1 MKRDTTWQRSLLV
14 TVLLLMTALVPFS
27 AGADHSGTLAVVLPG
42 LPLASQAQADV
53 LLPEFRGAVD
63 LDSLPHYTL
72 NATLDL
78 ERVTISGEQTVRFI
92 NPATVPL
99 TTAVFRLLA
108 NASTIYAGGALTVDQ
123 VTFNGIAAAWELSQD
138 RTVLTVAL
146 DPAAET
152 GEWVEIGMTFET
164 RIPTGY
170 QGYGILHHS
179 TAVTSLSGWH
189 PALAPYVGAWDD
201 SPLPQVGDA
210 NHLPTAIYDVTLDA
224 PATHVLVS
232 TGETLHTTQDGA
244 RRIWRIA
251 SGPARGF
258 TAVLSDRFQL
268 HTATVDGVEVNY
280 YALPGA
286 SSRSP
291 REALQSATD
300 SLAVFSNR
308 FGPYPYG
315 ELDLVET
322 LVSVG
327 GYEFAGM
334 VAIEQSIRTQASVS
348 QLRFMVSH
356 EVAHQWW
363 FALVG
368 SDPVE
373 EPWLDE
379 SLATYAVVLYLEE
392 VHGAAAANAMMSLYW
407 QEGGRPDGTSPGIDV
422 SALDYSSWAAYR
434 GPVYYRGALFL
445 DALRDELGDEVF
457 YQFLRSY
464 ATAHRFG
471 TASTADL
478 TAAAEAAASRELDTL
493 FALWFGT
500 PEPGG
505 PATGTQGSGLAQDAG
520 AAADGEG

>member
-1 MKRDTTWQRSLLV
+1 
-14 TVLLLMTALVPFS
+14 
-27 AGADHSGTLAVVLPG
+27 
-42 LPLASQAQADV
+42 

-78 ERVTISGEQTVRFI
+78 ERVTISGEQTVRFV
-92 NPATVPL
+92 NPARVPL
-99 TTAVFRLLA
+99 DTAVFRLLA
-108 NASTIYAGGALTVDQ
+108 NASTIYAGGTLTVDQ
-123 VTFNGIAAAWELSQD
+123 VTRDGQAATWELSPD

-146 DPAAET
+146 EPAAAT

-164 RIPTGY
+164 RIPTDY

-179 TAVTSLSGWH
+179 TAVTSLSGWY
-189 PALAPYVGAWDD
+189 PVLSPFDGTWDV
-201 SPLPQVGDA
+201 SPVPQVGDG
-210 NHLPTAIYDVTLDA
+210 NHLPTAIYDVALDA
-224 PATHVLVS
+224 PATHMLVS
-232 TGETLHTTQDGA
+232 TGETLRTTQDGA
-244 RRIWRIA
+244 RRVWRVA

-268 HTATVDGVEVNY
+268 YTESVDGVEVNY
-280 YALPGA
+280 YALPSA
-286 SSRSP
+286 STRSP
-291 REALQSATD
+291 REALQFATD
-300 SLAVFSNR
+300 SLAVFNER

-392 VHGAAAANAMMSLYW
+392 VYGAATANAMISLYW
-407 QEGGRPDGTSPGIDV
+407 QEGGRPDGSSPGIDV

-445 DALRDELGDEVF
+445 DALRDELGDETF
-457 YQFLRSY
+457 YEFLRSY

-471 TASTADL
+471 IASTADL
-478 TAAAEAAASRELDTL
+478 AAAAEEAANRELDTL

-500 PEPGG
+500 PEPGS
-505 PATGTQGSGLAQDAG
+505 PATGTQGSGLVQDAG
-520 AAADGEG
+520 AATDSEG